1 MLPLLRPY
9 VLAACQ
15 MRKQKNKKKNLSNI
29 VKRINCDF
37 IYQLKKLKKQNKT
50 KKQKN
55 WLYSLFP
62 GKYLKKIWNFD
73 AERSMHSLSSS
84 RTL

>member
-37 IYQLKKLKKQNKT
+37 IYQLKKLKRTKQNKT
-50 KKQKN
+50 KN
-55 WLYSLFP
+55 WLYCFLVNISK
-62 GKYLKKIWNFD
+62 KYQILMP
-73 AERSMHSLSSS
+73 RGQ
-84 RTL
+84 

>member
-1 MLPLLRPY
+1 MSNEKTK
-9 VLAACQ
+9 
-15 MRKQKNKKKNLSNI
+15 KQKKNLSNI